1 MNNNARIKALLGM
14 LAQEPED
21 EFLNY
26 ALGLE
31 YANDSSSYALA
42 EAQFLK
48 VLTNNVN
55 YIAAYYQLGQLYAAM
70 NNKEKALNTLQQ
82 GLQAAKLQK
91 NNKAINEINE
101 AIFLLEDD
109 WFVLIAFNSTL
120 LSFNNGIELK
130 ADKFPNLRF
139 ISGLR

>member
-1 MNNNARIKALLGM
+1 MNNNARIKSLLGM

-82 GLQAAKLQK
+82 GLQAAKDQK

-109 WFVLIAFNSTL
+109 
-120 LSFNNGIELK
+120 
-130 ADKFPNLRF
+130 
-139 ISGLR
+139 